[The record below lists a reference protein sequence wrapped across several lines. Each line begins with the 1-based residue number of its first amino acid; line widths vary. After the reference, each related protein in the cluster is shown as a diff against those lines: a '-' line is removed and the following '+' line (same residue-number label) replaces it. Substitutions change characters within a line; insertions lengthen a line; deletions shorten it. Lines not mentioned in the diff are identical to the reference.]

1 MIYWMTGQP
10 GAGKTTLAKLLIE
23 HLHANQITCKKCTR
37 KVFHID
43 GDDLRE
49 LTLNKDYSRAGRLDN
64 VKGAQKIAHY
74 LHNQGY
80 TVVVSLVSP
89 YREQREELKTMVA
102 DGIKE
107 FYIVSNELRG
117 REHFHVQD
125 YEPPVDNF
133 ILIDTTQDTE
143 AESLQKILDN
153 VNG

>member
-10 GAGKTTLAKLLIE
+10 GAGKKTLSNLLVK
-23 HLHANQITCKKCTR
+23 HLQNMQQRSSGALA
-37 KVFHID
+37 KVFHVD
-43 GDDLRE
+43 GDNLRA
-49 LTLNKDYSRAGRLDN
+49 LTLNQNYSKQGRLDN
-64 VKGAQKIAHY
+64 VNTAQKIAHY
-74 LHNQGY
+74 LHNEGHI
-80 TVVVSLVSP
+80 VVVSLVSP
-89 YREQREELKTMVA
+89 YLQQREQLKTVVA

-117 REHFHVQD
+117 REQYHVQY

-133 ILIDTTQDTE
+133 ILIETTSDTE

>member
-10 GAGKTTLAKLLIE
+10 AAGKTTLSKLLVK
-23 HLHANQITCKKCTR
+23 HLQNIQQSSSGALA
-37 KVFHID
+37 KVFHVD
-43 GDDLRE
+43 GDDLRA
-49 LTLNKDYSRAGRLDN
+49 LTLNQNYSKQGRLDN
-64 VKGAQKIAHY
+64 VNTAQKIAHY
-74 LHNQGY
+74 LHNEGH

-89 YREQREELKTMVA
+89 YLQQREELKTVVA
-102 DGIKE
+102 NGIKE

-117 REHFHVQD
+117 REQYHVQD

-133 ILIDTTQDTE
+133 ILIETTSDTE